1 MVVISKVYFEVM
13 KIETQYVLE
22 IRTYQKKNLMSY
34 LSKHY

>member
-22 IRTYQKKNLMSY
+22 IRTYQKRKERDY
-34 LSKHY
+34 